1 MQKGVNIGGRA
12 GIFSSVGSSLQ
23 AVVGLLVGTGRPGR
37 SALEEEV
44 TAFYDAFRG
53 PLLRYLASMRI
64 APADGEEIVQ
74 EVFLALFRHLRDG
87 KSRANL
93 RGWLFRVAHNLAL
106 KNRMAKVRHAVVEA
120 SGESVDPGMNPEQ
133 LAVGNQRQ
141 ARLLAV
147 LRALPEQDQ
156 YCLSLRA
163 EGFRYREIAEILG
176 ISLGS
181 VANALERSLSRLSRA
196 GGEA

>member
-1 MQKGVNIGGRA
+1 M
-12 GIFSSVGSSLQ
+12 GSSLQ
-23 AVVGLLVGTGRPGR
+23 SALGLLVRTGTSPGGR

-44 TAFYDAFRG
+44 TAFYDEFRV
-53 PLLRYLASMRI
+53 PLLRYLVSLRI

-74 EVFLALFRHLRDG
+74 EVFLALFRHLRDE

-93 RGWLFRVAHNLAL
+93 RGWMFRVAHNLAL
-106 KNRMAKVRHAVVEA
+106 KNRQGKLRHAEVEA
-120 SGESVDPGMNPEQ
+120 PAEYADPGMNPEQ
-133 LAVGNQRQ
+133 LAAGNQRQ

-147 LRALPEQDQ
+147 VRALPEQDQ

-196 GGEA
+196 GSTA